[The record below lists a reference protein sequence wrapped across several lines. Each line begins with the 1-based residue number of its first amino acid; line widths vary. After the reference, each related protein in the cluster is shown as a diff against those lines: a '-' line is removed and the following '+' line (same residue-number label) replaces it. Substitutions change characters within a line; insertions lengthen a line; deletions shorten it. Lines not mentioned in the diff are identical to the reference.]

1 MPQSQITTW
10 IDFALQQMA
19 AESYLDD
26 PGVLATQ
33 LTRGNNRF
41 GFDPPT
47 GPLLGATRFTSPLA
61 DRFIAKYDIVNHH
74 ANDSTGF
81 SATVMQERGT
91 NNFTLS
97 FRSTEY
103 RNQSQG
109 GDYERDG
116 ANLPFLTG
124 ADGKIVTKVFAF
136 GQLAAMEDYYQ
147 STVKNLLPP
156 GALLNVT
163 GYSLGAYL
171 ATVFTEMHG
180 LETTTPFSFG
190 HTYTFNCTGRGT
202 FNVALSSELAE
213 AQRMR
218 EMVSKLTLV
227 LLNPDSGLPMPRP
240 SDEQLTFG
248 YILAKNAQ
256 QADQQAGRT
265 FDPFAA
271 GSTAS
276 LYDDAR
282 YLWAKEVV
290 SAQFGP
296 LSSAASDIP
305 RTDGA
310 FSLITQIV
318 GHASQGDTEYVANS
332 GNHAAEIEVFI
343 EDQPNLDNFGGFFGA
358 SGAFGTTHSITLIV
372 DSLALQELFQTISPA
387 LQQTKIESMLWA
399 SSNELATGTTIGT
412 SGTAEA
418 KPLEHALDALR
429 RLFLTGPV
437 TETAADPATG
447 GFGNLANRN
456 TFYTNI
462 ADVKTA
468 LAGATVTIEQ
478 FVVLNTQGNAVI
490 RLAPSEVKVA
500 AEEDS
505 DRGLAFRYALKALNP
520 FAVIGADYN
529 GIGHASNGALTLFD
543 LATGFGDMTNQYLT
557 DRAAFLE
564 AKIELGLLNQ
574 DKSADSIHFRD
585 VASNYEIKTTTLF
598 EIDNRQFLFG
608 GKDSDVL
615 QGEGLNYHLYGG
627 DGHDVLIGQGGA
639 DYLEG
644 NGGNDVLAGGTGNDE
659 LRGGDGFDTYLYTTI
674 PPAMGRIGLRIRRGR
689 TRSSLINIS
698 CKAGYI
704 GRPIRPTRIPPWT
717 GASHMCARAG
727 ICSSMAVS
735 S

>member
-41 GFDPPT
+41 GFDSPT
-47 GPLLGATRFTSPLA
+47 GPLLGATRFTSSLA

-81 SATVMQERGT
+81 SATLMQERGT

-97 FRSTEY
+97 FRSSEY
-103 RNQSQG
+103 KDQVDG

-116 ANLPFLTG
+116 ANGLFLTG
-124 ADGKIVTKVFAF
+124 ADGEIVTKGFAF

-156 GALLNVT
+156 GAVLNVT
-163 GYSLGAYL
+163 GYSLGAHL
-171 ATVFTEMHG
+171 ATVFTELHG
-180 LETTTPFSFG
+180 LETNTPFSFG
-190 HTYTFNCTGRGT
+190 HTYTFNGPGRGT
-202 FNVALSSELAE
+202 FNVALPSESAE

-218 EMVSKLTLV
+218 EMVSKLTQV
-227 LLNPDSGLPMPRP
+227 LLDPDAGLPSPRP
-240 SDEQLTFG
+240 PDDQLPFG
-248 YILAKNAQ
+248 YILARDAQ
-256 QADQQAGRT
+256 QADQNANRV

-271 GSTAS
+271 GNTAS
-276 LYDDAR
+276 VYNDAR

-290 SAQFGP
+290 STKFGP

-332 GNHAAEIEVFI
+332 GNHAAETGVFI
-343 EDQPNLDNFGGFFGA
+343 EDQPNFDNFGGFFGR
-358 SGAFGTTHSITLIV
+358 SGNYGTTHSITLIV
-372 DSLALQELFQTISPA
+372 DSLALQELFQTVAPA
-387 LQQTKIESMLWA
+387 LQQTEIEAMLWA

-429 RLFLTGPV
+429 RLFLPEPV
-437 TETAADPATG
+437 TETPSDPATG

-462 ADVKTA
+462 ADVKAA
-468 LAGATVTIEQ
+468 LAGGTVTVEP
-478 FVVLNTQGNAVI
+478 FVELVRVNNELRSII
-490 RLAPSEVKVA
+490 RFAPNEVVA
-500 AEEDS
+500 EAQQET
-505 DRGLAFRYALKALNP
+505 DRGLAFRYAIKNLNP
-520 FAVIGADYN
+520 FAVIDADYQAL
-529 GIGHASNGALTLFD
+529 GHASNGALALFD
-543 LATGFGDMTNQYLT
+543 PATGFGDLTEQYLK

-564 AKIELGLLNQ
+564 AKIELNLVNDQTSG
-574 DKSADSIHFRD
+574 DTIHYKDFFG
-585 VASNYEIKTTTLF
+585 VGYEIPTGSILTTDQ
-598 EIDNRQFLFG
+598 EFLFG
-608 GKDSDVL
+608 SDDLDPLTGGSKDD
-615 QGEGLNYHLYGG
+615 HLYGG
-627 DGHDVLIGQGGA
+627 DGDDVLTGLGGD
-639 DYLEG
+639 DYLQG
-644 NGGNDVLAGGTGNDE
+644 DAGNDTYIYNA
-659 LRGGDGFDTYLYTTI
+659 GDGFDTILDTGGDGSI
-674 PPAMGRIGLRIRRGR
+674 VVDGVILGGRSHPCGRGAVW
-689 TRSSLINIS
+689 RSS
-698 CKAGYI
+698 
-704 GRPIRPTRIPPWT
+704 RPS
-717 GASHMCARAG
+717 G
-727 ICSSMAVS
+727 
-735 S
+735 